1 MKNPLDIDKDG
12 DVDRA
17 DAKAAAER
25 TSAAVR
31 KTVQETTHAVGE
43 MSPAEKKATAWL
55 AAIGV
60 LIGVALA
67 ITLIVLYAQS

>member
-1 MKNPLDIDKDG
+1 MYFA
-12 DVDRA
+12 RS
-17 DAKAAAER
+17 R
-25 TSAAVR
+25 CTSAAVR

-60 LIGVALA
+60 LIGVSLLVIEA
-67 ITLIVLYAQS
+67 IGGDGAAPFIYFTRKVWLR

>member
-17 DAKAAAER
+17 DANAAAAR
-25 TSAAVR
+25 TGAAIR

-60 LIGVALA
+60 LIGVGLA
-67 ITLIVLYAQS
+67 ITLIIVFAKS